1 MSYQRLSGILILGL
15 LASWGVFGLF
25 IWHSSKQSEAA
36 SEPKIE
42 QSIEENHSEPDN
54 SSTVD
59 PTENQAS
66 ETVES
71 EQTNQSMDKKSAV
84 VQDFVTTYFNTKDEP
99 FLKDRVSL
107 LNEKKLITDE
117 YNQEMTQS
125 IGDMDNEDAKMSV
138 EDLRVYTNDDQT
150 YFVVFDLVYEGL
162 DSNQVLVYVA
172 SAHVSDSDQIDYY
185 ELIATNTK
193 LKKGNE

>member
-36 SEPKIE
+36 SETQIE
-42 QSIEENHSEPDN
+42 QSIEENQLDSNN

-71 EQTNQSMDKKSAV
+71 EQTNQSTDEKSAV

-138 EDLRVYTNDDQT
+138 
-150 YFVVFDLVYEGL
+150 
-162 DSNQVLVYVA
+162 
-172 SAHVSDSDQIDYY
+172 
-185 ELIATNTK
+185 
-193 LKKGNE
+193 

>member
-25 IWHSSKQSEAA
+25 IWHSSKQSEAV
-36 SEPKIE
+36 SETKIE

-54 SSTVD
+54 SSTVV

-71 EQTNQSMDKKSAV
+71 EQTNQSTDEKSAV

-150 YFVVFDLVYEGL
+150 YFVVFDLKYEGL

-172 SAHVSDSDQIDYY
+172 SAHVSDSNQIDHY

>member
-25 IWHSSKQSEAA
+25 IWHSSKQPEATSEAQ
-36 SEPKIE
+36 IE
-42 QSIEENHSEPDN
+42 QSIEEIHSDLDI
-54 SSTVD
+54 SSAVD
-59 PTENQAS
+59 PTENHVS
-66 ETVES
+66 DTVEG
-71 EQTNQSMDKKSAV
+71 EQKNQSTDEKSAV

-138 EDLRVYTNDDQT
+138 EDLSVYTNDDQT

-172 SAHVSDSDQIDYY
+172 SAHVSDSNQIDHY

>member
-15 LASWGVFGLF
+15 LASWGIFGLF

-42 QSIEENHSEPDN
+42 QSIEENQLDSNN
-54 SSTVD
+54 SSTVV

-71 EQTNQSMDKKSAV
+71 EQTNQSTDEKSAV

-138 EDLRVYTNDDQT
+138 EDLHVYTNDDQT
-150 YFVVFDLVYEGL
+150 YFVVFDLIYEGL
-162 DSNQVLVYVA
+162 DSKDRKSVV
-172 SAHVSDSDQIDYY
+172 
-185 ELIATNTK
+185 
-193 LKKGNE
+193 